1 MKTNS
6 KIKILAA
13 SDIHGDSSLAKKL
26 ALKAEKEKVDLVI
39 LCGDLTIQ
47 DNLMQGIISP
57 FTKKNKK
64 VILIPENHETL
75 ATADFLAELY
85 DATNLHGYS
94 IKFKDVGLFGCGA
107 ANSGLSKMS
116 DKEVYDVLKRSF
128 NYIKD
133 TRKKIMV
140 THVHPQGSN
149 IEKFST
155 IVKGSGGVTKAIKQ
169 LKPDLLLCGHVHEAA
184 GIEEKIGSTRI
195 INVGRE
201 GTILEF

>member
-64 VILIPENHETL
+64 VILIPGNHETL